1 MERDAGWRPA
11 FRLGGCDRC
20 GHASGRS
27 TLIEWSVPIDLNLCP
42 TCQQLCWIELWV
54 NRRPA
59 LLEVYRQALLDAVAR
74 DVIEPGGRAAGS
86 QGNP

>member
-1 MERDAGWRPA
+1 
-11 FRLGGCDRC
+11 
-20 GHASGRS
+20 
-27 TLIEWSVPIDLNLCP
+27 VPIELNLCP

-59 LLEVYRQALLDAVAR
+59 LLDVYRQALLDAVAR